1 MMDEKMNNRLKKI
14 VATDVDFEM
23 GIIDI
28 AVAIRELFVECP
40 DLSKVLFDFKNG
52 QIVMVED

>member
-1 MMDEKMNNRLKKI
+1 MRKKLKK
-14 VATDVDFEM
+14 VVSTEVDFEM

-40 DLSKVLFDFKNG
+40 EMRKVLFDFKNG
-52 QIVMVED
+52 QIMMDED